1 MDVAVGTADKKLP
14 RKLGNLAKNKTVLC
28 FEWRMWAC
36 PTYIECN
43 GIPMRVDGSQ
53 PSNTTQKQVEKGRKR
68 KAAELQQ
75 VTEEHL

>member
-1 MDVAVGTADKKLP
+1 MDVAVGAADKKLP

-53 PSNTTQKQVEKGRKR
+53 PTQKQVEKGRKR
-68 KAAELQQ
+68 KASKSRQ
-75 VTEEHL
+75 VVEEQL